1 MNRINKYLNENITK
15 VILWFVLLSPI
26 FDLTTSILLNIAKIE
41 FNFIIILKM
50 LFMIICIYYLFFI
63 SKSKYKKI
71 SITYVITTS
80 IYIII
85 YSLMMIKQKD
95 VSVLSYEIQNLF
107 RSFFFPL
114 TLVPIFNIYEEKK
127 FNFNNKHL
135 SIILLAYIILLFIPT
150 ITKTDFSSYAYSKVG
165 SIGWFNS
172 TNEIGAII
180 SILLPFGIYNLFR
193 VKNLLL
199 KIVIL
204 LTSIYTYF
212 SLGTKVPI
220 LSLGIVIMAYFLIY
234 IVKIIK
240 QRKIKQISILLIS
253 TLIMVAASIVLV
265 PKTSFYKNIKIHL
278 DFLEIKSITDFYDV
292 HIIDHFI
299 FSERVSFYMDTKKNY
314 MKAPTEQKLLG
325 IGYIENYGTDDVKI
339 KMIEMDY
346 YDIFFRN
353 GLIGFILYFIPYII
367 ILVKVFKKLSS
378 KDNILT
384 TEKMNLYL
392 SIILILIL
400 SLFSGHII
408 TSPSVSIF
416 CTIILIMTL
425 KEDNNENGIFDS

>member
-1 MNRINKYLNENITK
+1 MNKINNCLKENITK
-15 VILWFVLLSPI
+15 IILCFVLLSPI
-26 FDLTTSILLNIAKIE
+26 FDLTTSILLNVAKME
-41 FNFIIILKM
+41 FNFIIIFKM
-50 LFMIICIYYLFFI
+50 LFMLMCIYYIFFI
-63 SKSKYKKI
+63 SKTKYKKI
-71 SITYVITTS
+71 SIVYIAIIFV
-80 IYIII
+80 YIII
-85 YSLMMIKQKD
+85 YSLITIKQKD
-95 VSVLSYEIQNLF
+95 ISTLPYEIQNLF

-114 TLVPIFNIYEEKK
+114 TLVSIFNIYEEKQL
-127 FNFNNKHL
+127 NISNKQL
-135 SIILLAYIILLFIPT
+135 SIVLLTYIILLFVPT

-180 SILLPFGIYNLFR
+180 SILLPFGIYNLFKI
-193 VKNLLL
+193 KNILL
-199 KIVIL
+199 KIAIL

-220 LSLGIVIMAYFLIY
+220 LSLGIVIMTYILIY
-234 IVKIIK
+234 VIKIIK
-240 QRKIKQISILLIS
+240 QKKINQILILTISIAII
-253 TLIMVAASIVLV
+253 TTASIILV

-278 DFLEIKSITDFYDV
+278 DFLEIKSITDFYDI

-299 FSERVSFYMDTKKNY
+299 FSERVSFYMNTRKNY
-314 MKAPTEQKLLG
+314 IKSPIEQKIFG
-325 IGYIENYGTDDVKI
+325 IGYIENYGTDEVKI

-353 GLIGFILYFIPYII
+353 GLIGFNLYFIPYIV
-367 ILVKVFKKLSS
+367 ILIQIFKKLSS
-378 KDNILT
+378 KNNILT
-384 TEKMNLYL
+384 TEKLNLYL

-416 CTIILIMTL
+416 CIIILIMTL
-425 KEDNNENGIFDS
+425 KEDNNENGIFSS